1 VPVKHESGY
10 ICIWSMYYVVETV
23 CFCVCIMI
31 ECVHVWCPTEIQLP
45 WMRRWMMQLES
56 WSCRFCLWNDDANSS
71 SWASWISA
79 VGCKVRIR
87 KNAELGEFVLSSGMQ
102 NGQLVEVIILRHD
115 ARAVKYEGGPLQGG
129 LSATL
134 CVSSRVHCYLIV
146 SMQHLDIQSLVM
158 QKYCHVIHLDMLSI
172 ICTMDVVILCNLNLS
187 NVVVWPPSCAVRI
200 PNGLHICGTGTL
212 ALKGNLS
219 AGEML
224 EQLVHASQI
233 PPTCKLY
240 FC

>member
-1 VPVKHESGY
+1 
-10 ICIWSMYYVVETV
+10 
-23 CFCVCIMI
+23 
-31 ECVHVWCPTEIQLP
+31 
-45 WMRRWMMQLES
+45 MQLES
-56 WSCRFCLWNDDANSS
+56 WSCQFCLWNDDVNSS
-71 SWASWISA
+71 SWASQISA

-87 KNAELGEFVLSSGMQ
+87 KNAKLGEFVLSSGMQ
-102 NGQLVEVIILRHD
+102 SGQLVEVIILRHD
-115 ARAVKYEGGPLQGG
+115 ARVGKYEGGPLQGG
-129 LSATL
+129 LWATL
-134 CVSSRVHCYLIV
+134 CVSSQVHCYLIV

-172 ICTMDVVILCNLNLS
+172 ICTMDVVILCNLSLS
-187 NVVVWPPSCAVRI
+187 DVVVWPPCSVGI

-212 ALKGNLS
+212 ALKGNLW

-233 PPTCKLY
+233 PPICKLY